1 VAADRFWLFTLYD
14 KDEAADL
21 SALER
26 KALSEMLARELDAR
40 SFPMKKRN
48 LYAELKEGFD
58 ELADER
64 VGKVTLR
71 ESTVEYQPALEM
83 TAADVVRVRTKLNLS
98 QPVFAR
104 RFRTEAKTIANWE
117 QGRSRPNA
125 QAAILLRLVDRHPEL
140 LDEIATL

>member
-1 VAADRFWLFTLYD
+1 
-14 KDEAADL
+14 
-21 SALER
+21 
-26 KALSEMLARELDAR
+26 
-40 SFPMKKRN
+40 MKKRN